1 MTNISQYPDPSTFI
15 KFSEAQIQ
23 EIFGGDSKE
32 GKAIVDYGAAFALSY
47 INLTLSKNCS
57 EGARSLLSKVENNQN
72 ISKLM
77 VDAMDAVKKWQAD
90 TNSKT
95 EAEAKKALEKLNA
108 ADPSYKFELGDVKK
122 ADVIITSIGSY
133 QSELG
138 SQNNVLMVQ
147 IQDLTT
153 KSTNFNN
160 NATNIVNKMTEQL
173 SVIARAQ
180 Q

>member
-1 MTNISQYPDPSTFI
+1 MTNVSQYPDPSSFI

-23 EIFGGDSKE
+23 EIFGSPDSKE
-32 GKAIVDYGAAFALSY
+32 KAVVDYGAAYALSY

-57 EGARSLLSKVENNQN
+57 EGARSLLSKVEQNQN

-77 VDAMDAVKKWQAD
+77 VDAMDAVKKWQND
-90 TNSKT
+90 PNETNKT
-95 EAEAKKALEKLNA
+95 KA
-108 ADPSYKFELGDVKK
+108 ADALKKLHEADSSYNFELGDPKK

-138 SQNNVLMVQ
+138 SKNNVLMVE

-160 NATNIVNKMTEQL
+160 NATSIVNKMTEQM
-173 SVIARAQ
+173 SVLARAML
-180 Q
+180 